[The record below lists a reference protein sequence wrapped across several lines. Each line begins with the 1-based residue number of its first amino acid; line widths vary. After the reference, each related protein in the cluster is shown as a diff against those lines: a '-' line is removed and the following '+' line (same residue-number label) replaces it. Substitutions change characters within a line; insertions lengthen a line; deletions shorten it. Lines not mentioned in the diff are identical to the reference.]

1 MRGRRP
7 RPITRVVTRLR
18 VASGG
23 VGQGVCESCLGGSLG
38 AWSEGL
44 HKEGPWSR
52 AFKIFIHHSL
62 ALPRSIGPRTG
73 PRSRRGSS
81 SPRARRD
88 RRQSGRSA
96 SGPIS
101 IPHQPP
107 SSAAACDAPVCGNG
121 RNPWHGRRTSPPA
134 RTRSGWDLGLT
145 IVLEIKCTVGGNIR
159 NVLLNGPRSARR
171 RTYRIFLHSRSHYQC
186 SFSIRR
192 RDAPLNRRHTRET
205 DAETQRCA
213 PRPPPGSKG
222 LPRHPLLEHGE
233 RERGLVARHF
243 VPGALNRR
251 EREIRQRRP

>member
-1 MRGRRP
+1 M
-7 RPITRVVTRLR
+7 R

-23 VGQGVCESCLGGSLG
+23 VWGRGQRGYTKRVPG
-38 AWSEGL
+38 AALLRSSFTILW
-44 HKEGPWSR
+44 HCRARSR
-52 AFKIFIHHSL
+52 
-62 ALPRSIGPRTG
+62 IGPRTG

-107 SSAAACDAPVCGNG
+107 SSAAACDAPVCGTDG